1 MASAHDDNSLLSN
14 QATNQ
19 FLVFAGVEPKSLI
32 QLPETT
38 N

>member
-1 MASAHDDNSLLSN
+1 MASAPGDNFLLSN

-32 QLPETT
+32 QLPKTT